1 MRNILFTLFLFACVV
16 LYWCDGSLQVD
27 EIPSEE
33 KVVLIAKDIEV
44 HIVFKGRAASLKK
57 FCTTLKS
64 TRNASLPSKGNAVSS
79 GNPSTSSK

>member
-1 MRNILFTLFLFACVV
+1 M
-16 LYWCDGSLQVD
+16 D

-44 HIVFKGRAASLKK
+44 HIAFKGRAASLKK

-64 TRNASLPSKGNAVSS
+64 TIRVSSPLKGNAFSS